1 MTATITRVP
10 LLDLSRIHEPLMP
23 ELAAAFQRIVSAN
36 SYIMGSAVTEF
47 EQACAELLQVKHA
60 MGVSSGSDA
69 LLLALMVLGIG
80 PGDEVICPSYTFF
93 ATAGA
98 VSRLGATP
106 VFVDCLPGSYNI
118 DPQAAIAA
126 VTPHTQAIIPVHLF
140 GQSVDLAPLLALG
153 KEKGIA
159 IIEDAAQAIGSQYQ
173 GQPVGSLG
181 TFGTFSF
188 FPSKNLGGF
197 GDGGLLTT
205 QDDALAEKAR
215 ILRTHGSKPKYYHH
229 YVGGNF
235 RLDALQAALLSV
247 KLPHHPSYAS
257 QRQQL
262 AATYQSLFEKI
273 GITPSAPNNAHALSP
288 TDSLQLPAT
297 DQPGHVWNQFIVR
310 LPNKAQRD
318 GLQQHL
324 KANGID
330 TAIYYPIPL
339 HLQPCFAELGYK
351 PGSLPICEEAS
362 ETTLALPIFPGLTIH
377 EQKYVVGQIR
387 AYLQL

>member
-1 MTATITRVP
+1 MTDITQVP
-10 LLDLSRIHEPLMP
+10 LLDLKRIHDPLLP
-23 ELAAAFQRIVSAN
+23 ELTAAFQRIVATN
-36 SYIMGSAVTEF
+36 SYIMGAAVTEF

-60 MGVSSGSDA
+60 IGVSSGSDA
-69 LLLALMVLGIG
+69 LILALMVLGIG

-106 VFVDCLPGSYNI
+106 IFVDCLPGSYNL
-118 DPQAAIAA
+118 DVQAAIAA
-126 VTPHTQAIIPVHLF
+126 ITPHTKAMIPVHLF
-140 GQSVDLAPLLALG
+140 GQSADLAALLAIG
-153 KEKGIA
+153 EEKGIA
-159 IIEDAAQAIGSQYQ
+159 IIEDAAQAIGTQYQ

-235 RLDALQAALLSV
+235 RLDALQAALLTV
-247 KLPHHPSYAS
+247 KLPHHASYAH

-262 AATYQSLFEKI
+262 AATYTTLIEDAGLTHSNHQQ
-273 GITPSAPNNAHALSP
+273 GLSH
-288 TDSLQLPAT
+288 TLQLPIV
-297 DQPGHVWNQFIVR
+297 DQPGHVWNQFIIR
-310 LPNKAQRD
+310 LPNKIQRN

-324 KANGID
+324 KTHGVD
-330 TAIYYPIPL
+330 SAIYYPIPL
-339 HLQPCFAELGYK
+339 HLQPCFAELGYQ
-351 PGSLPICEEAS
+351 PGSLPICEHAA
-362 ETTLALPIFPGLTIH
+362 ETTLALPIFPGLTWA
-377 EQKYVVGQIR
+377 EQNYVVNQIKV
-387 AYLQL
+387 YLQP